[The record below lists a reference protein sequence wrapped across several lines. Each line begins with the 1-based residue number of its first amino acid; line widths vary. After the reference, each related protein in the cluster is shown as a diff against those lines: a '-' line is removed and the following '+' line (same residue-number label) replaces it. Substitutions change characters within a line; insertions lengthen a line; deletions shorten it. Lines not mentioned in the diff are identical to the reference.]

1 MIKPDFLSLN
11 FESFQRLAEDNS
23 LSQYEKI
30 GFPDSYRKGFEEMIF
45 SDISSKL
52 WLLDDTEKTVLDI
65 GSGCCTLPHMLIRH
79 CAKQRHQLLLA
90 DSKPMLAHLPDEDFI
105 NKIPGMFPDTTEQ
118 IAAISPEGVDIIL
131 CYSVLQY
138 IFIDTNVYD
147 AVNAM
152 VGLLKS
158 GGEMLIGDIPNA
170 SMRKRFFSSLKGIA
184 YHQKFTGLDTLP
196 NIEEDEQEQRKIDD
210 SIILSIITSIRKMG
224 VDAYILPQSP
234 SLPMANRRE
243 DILVRK
249 P

>member
-1 MIKPDFLSLN
+1 MIRDFSNLN
-11 FESFQRLAEDNS
+11 FESFQRLAEDES
-23 LSQYEKI
+23 LSPYERI
-30 GFPDSYRKGFEEMIF
+30 GFPDPYRQGFEEAIF
-45 SDISSKL
+45 SDIRGKL
-52 WLLDDTEKTVLDI
+52 RLLDSTEKTVLDI
-65 GSGCCTLPHMLIRH
+65 GPGCSNLSHMLIQH
-79 CAKQRHQLLLA
+79 CAGQGHRLLLA

-105 NKIPGMFPDTTEQ
+105 NKIPGMFPYTTEQ
-118 IAAISPEGVDIIL
+118 ITAIAPEGIDIIL

-158 GGEMLIGDIPNA
+158 GGEILIGDIPNA
-170 SMRKRFFSSLKGIA
+170 SMRKRFFSSSRGID
-184 YHQKFTGLDTLP
+184 YHKKFTGTDTLP
-196 NIEEDEQEQRKIDD
+196 NTEKDEQEQRKIDD
-210 SIILSIITSIRKMG
+210 STVLSIITSIRKMG

-234 SLPMANRRE
+234 GLPMANRRE